1 MKILRSDAGNVD
13 FQAPIELTPE
23 QRNKL
28 ISFMSNLFES
38 VTILSVDEFRSER
51 IGDKIF
57 SREWDDP
64 KELALLFKVDE
75 INEDIVRKLGRS
87 WMSVNM
93 RRGFLIPQIL
103 SEASKKKVDLLKV
116 DLEEFIRDYLKE
128 HQEEIMKK
136 REAKTSENIKLKKEK
151 EEFNSLMKEN
161 FTTLR
166 NMAKM
171 FPDKF
176 RIEDIEKREKRLEEL
191 KDKIREE
198 K

>member
-171 FPDKF
+171 FP
-176 RIEDIEKREKRLEEL
+176 
-191 KDKIREE
+191 
-198 K
+198 